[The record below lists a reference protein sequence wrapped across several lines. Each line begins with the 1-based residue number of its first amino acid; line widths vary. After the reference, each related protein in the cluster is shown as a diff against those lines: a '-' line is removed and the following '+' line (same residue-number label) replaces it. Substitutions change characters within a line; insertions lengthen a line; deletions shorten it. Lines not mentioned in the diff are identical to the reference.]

1 MVVKNV
7 LQDKRNT
14 YAVQISKLNS
24 YGIITHKYNLL
35 SKADALLWAAKMVK
49 KGQYATI
56 VKLPNKYYWNAGRYV
71 RGNSQ
76 SVNAYELGDTVG
88 TVRLSATEYPV
99 FVDANDEYMYLISPR
114 GTLTNKRKSIWKD
127 VAKR

>member
-1 MVVKNV
+1 MAVKDV

-35 SKADALLWAAKMVK
+35 SKTDALLWAAKMVK

-56 VKLPNKYYWNAGRYV
+56 VRLPNKYYWNASKYV
-71 RGNSQ
+71 KGHAQ

-88 TVRLSATEYPV
+88 IVRLSTTEYPV

-127 VAKR
+127 AGKR

>member
-7 LQDKRNT
+7 LQGKKNT
-14 YAVQISKLNS
+14 YAVQISKLNG
-24 YGIITHKYNLL
+24 YGIITHKYNLM

-88 TVRLSATEYPV
+88 VVRICTTGYPV
-99 FVDANDEYMYLISPR
+99 FVDANDEYMYIISPR
-114 GTLTNKRKSIWKD
+114 GTLTNKMKSIWKD
-127 VAKR
+127 AGKR

>member
-1 MVVKNV
+1 MAVKNV

-14 YAVQISKLNS
+14 YAVQISKLNT
-24 YGIITHKYNLL
+24 YRIVTHKYNLL

-56 VKLPNKYYWNAGRYV
+56 VKLPNKYYWNASKYV
-71 RGNSQ
+71 RGHVQ
-76 SVNAYELGDTVG
+76 SVIAYEVGDTVG
-88 TVRLSATEYPV
+88 TVRLSTTEYPI
-99 FVDANDEYMYLISPR
+99 FIDANGEYMYLVSPR

-127 VAKR
+127 AGKR